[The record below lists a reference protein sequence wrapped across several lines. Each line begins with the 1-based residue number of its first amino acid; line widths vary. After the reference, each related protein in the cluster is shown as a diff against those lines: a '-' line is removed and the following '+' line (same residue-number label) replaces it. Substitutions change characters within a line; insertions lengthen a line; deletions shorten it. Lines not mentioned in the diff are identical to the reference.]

1 MQILHLH
8 KVVKWNY
15 AKGKKDLKRELSKE
29 LVFINNVNMLRK
41 YVPWSEMFAKFGV
54 TILLKVQ
61 VK

>member
-8 KVVKWNY
+8 KVVKGNY

-41 YVPWSEMFAKFGV
+41 YVP
-54 TILLKVQ
+54 
-61 VK
+61 